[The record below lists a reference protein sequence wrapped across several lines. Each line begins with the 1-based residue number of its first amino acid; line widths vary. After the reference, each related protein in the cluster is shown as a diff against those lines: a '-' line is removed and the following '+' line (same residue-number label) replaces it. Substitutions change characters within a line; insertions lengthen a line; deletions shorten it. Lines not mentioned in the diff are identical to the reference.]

1 MAIDLFCSC
10 VIVIIIVIYKKLT
23 KLQLHVLST
32 ISQSSKKRMNKI
44 TVALGMWRAA
54 DFVAR

>member
-44 TVALGMWRAA
+44 TVALGM
-54 DFVAR
+54 